1 MEEIIHL
8 TLKQPKDGKSEFY
21 FGSFRSMCKY
31 FTKKET
37 GFSISV
43 AYKLKLPSL
52 PRFEND
58 KCIIER
64 VPVIRSKQNRYGTK

>member
-8 TLKQPKDGKSEFY
+8 KLKEPKGSKTDFH
-21 FGSFRSMCKY
+21 FGSFKAI
-31 FTKKET
+31 FDHLTPEEI
-37 GFSISV
+37 GFSRSA
-43 AYKLKLPSL
+43 AYQLRLPAL